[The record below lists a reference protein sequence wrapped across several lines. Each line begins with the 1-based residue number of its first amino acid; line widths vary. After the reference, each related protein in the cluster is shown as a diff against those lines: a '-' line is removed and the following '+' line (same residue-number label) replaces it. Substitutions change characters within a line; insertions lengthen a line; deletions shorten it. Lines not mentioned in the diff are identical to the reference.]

1 MKSTIR
7 SLMAVFFAVASL
19 ADARASDRDVTIAD
33 MMTDLQRLQVQ
44 MARGDRSAYAK
55 SQDKLKAIGAAIAAA
70 PEEAWKDKMQTDAA
84 VAYVLSGGQPRVI
97 ARLLESGWIPDSED
111 NLMRGALAYSAG
123 REREAEGLLG
133 EIDARKLS
141 LKLAGQLAYAQS
153 VLKTSRD
160 PERALDLLDLA
171 RLLAPGSLVEEA
183 ALRREILLAGDRRE
197 SERVVFLARQY
208 VERFGQSIYAQDFI
222 LGLANNSVRFRLIDQ
237 VSDLDKF
244 KSLMALATQEQRRA
258 FLLSVARASIVAGRL
273 DLAGPAAADGL
284 AESPRGSPDEARG
297 QMYVAASRISTES
310 YETGVAELKAVDRA
324 RLSSADQN
332 LLAAISSAAAHLR
345 DTPSDSALA
354 DANREM
360 HTAAMRAP
368 ISAKSVGTD
377 RAGMTIELAER
388 VLQDAD
394 SLSHDPKI
402 SP

>member
-1 MKSTIR
+1 MILVR
-7 SLMAVFFAVASL
+7 LGFAVVLVVIANIVG
-19 ADARASDRDVTIAD
+19 ARASDREVTVAD
-33 MMTDLQRLQVQ
+33 MMIDLQRLQVK
-44 MARGDRSAYAK
+44 MAQGDKSAYSK
-55 SQDKLKAIGAAIAAA
+55 SQDKLKAIGLAIAAA
-70 PEEAWKDKMQTDAA
+70 SEDSWKDKMQTDAA

-97 ARLLESGWIPDSED
+97 ARLLESGWIPDSAD

-133 EIDARKLS
+133 NIDARKMS
-141 LKLAGQLAYAQS
+141 LRLAGQLAYAQS

-160 PERALDLLDLA
+160 PEGALNLLDLS

-197 SERVVFLARQY
+197 SERVIFLARQY

-237 VSDLDKF
+237 LSDLDKF
-244 KSLMALATQEQRRA
+244 KSLMALATQEQRRG
-258 FLLSVARASIVAGRL
+258 FLLSVARASSVAGRM

-310 YETGVAELKAVDRA
+310 YENGVAELKTVERA
-324 RLSSADQN
+324 RLSTADQN
-332 LLAAISSAAAHLR
+332 LLAAVISAATHLR
-345 DTPSDSALA
+345 DAPSESALV

-368 ISAKSVGTD
+368 ISARNVGTD
-377 RAGMTIELAER
+377 RVGITIELAER
-388 VLQDAD
+388 VLRDAE
-394 SLSHDPKI
+394 SLSSDPKI

>member
-1 MKSTIR
+1 MILVR
-7 SLMAVFFAVASL
+7 LGFAVVLVVIANIVG
-19 ADARASDRDVTIAD
+19 ARASDREVTVAD
-33 MMTDLQRLQVQ
+33 MMIDLQRLQVK
-44 MARGDRSAYAK
+44 MAQGDKSAYSK
-55 SQDKLKAIGAAIAAA
+55 SQDKLKAIGLAIAAA
-70 PEEAWKDKMQTDAA
+70 SEDSWKDKMQTDAA

-97 ARLLESGWIPDSED
+97 ARLLESGWIPDSAD

-133 EIDARKLS
+133 NIDARKMS
-141 LKLAGQLAYAQS
+141 LRLAGQLAYAQS

-160 PERALDLLDLA
+160 PEGALNLLDLS

-197 SERVVFLARQY
+197 SERVIFLARQY

-222 LGLANNSVRFRLIDQ
+222 LGLATNSVRFRLIDQ
-237 VSDLDKF
+237 LSDLDKF
-244 KSLMALATQEQRRA
+244 KSLMALATQEQRRG
-258 FLLSVARASIVAGRL
+258 FLLSVARASIVAGRM

-310 YETGVAELKAVDRA
+310 YENGVAELKTVERA
-324 RLSSADQN
+324 RLSTADQN
-332 LLAAISSAAAHLR
+332 LLAAVISAATHLR
-345 DTPSDSALA
+345 DAPSESALV

-368 ISAKSVGTD
+368 ISARNVGTD
-377 RAGMTIELAER
+377 RVGITIELAER
-388 VLQDAD
+388 VLRDAE
-394 SLSHDPKI
+394 SLSSDPKI

>member
-1 MKSTIR
+1 MILVR
-7 SLMAVFFAVASL
+7 LGFAVVLVVIANIVG
-19 ADARASDRDVTIAD
+19 ARASDREVTVAD
-33 MMTDLQRLQVQ
+33 MMIDLQRLQVK
-44 MARGDRSAYAK
+44 MAQGDKSAYSK
-55 SQDKLKAIGAAIAAA
+55 SQDKLKAIGLAIAAA
-70 PEEAWKDKMQTDAA
+70 SEDSWKDKMQTDAA

-97 ARLLESGWIPDSED
+97 ARLLESGWIPDSAD

-133 EIDARKLS
+133 NIDARKMS
-141 LKLAGQLAYAQS
+141 LRLAGQLAYAQS

-160 PERALDLLDLA
+160 PEGALNLLDLS

-197 SERVVFLARQY
+197 SERVIFLARQY

-237 VSDLDKF
+237 LSDLDKF
-244 KSLMALATQEQRRA
+244 KSLMALATQEQRRG
-258 FLLSVARASIVAGRL
+258 FLLSVARASIVAGRM

-310 YETGVAELKAVDRA
+310 YENGVAELKTVERA
-324 RLSSADQN
+324 RLSTADQN
-332 LLAAISSAAAHLR
+332 LLAAVISAATHLR
-345 DTPSDSALA
+345 DAPSESALV

-368 ISAKSVGTD
+368 ISARNVGTD
-377 RAGMTIELAER
+377 RVGITIELAER
-388 VLQDAD
+388 VLRDAE
-394 SLSHDPKI
+394 SLSSDPKI

>member
-1 MKSTIR
+1 MISALRALLI
-7 SLMAVFFAVASL
+7 LFVALAEVAVAY
-19 ADARASDRDVTIAD
+19 ASDRDVTIAD
-33 MMTDLQRLQVQ
+33 MMIELQRLQVQ
-44 MARGDRSAYAK
+44 MAKGDRSAYSK
-55 SQDKLKAIGAAIAAA
+55 SQDKLKAIGAAISAA
-70 PEEAWKDKMQTDAA
+70 PEDTWKEKMQTDAA

-133 EIDARKLS
+133 DIDARKMS
-141 LKLAGQLAYAQS
+141 LRLAGQLAYAQS

-197 SERVVFLARQY
+197 SERVIFLARQY
-208 VERFGQSIYAQDFI
+208 VERYGQSIYAQDFI
-222 LGLANNSVRFRLIDQ
+222 LGLANNSIRFRLIDQ
-237 VSDLDKF
+237 PADLDKF
-244 KSLMALATQEQRRA
+244 KSLMALATQEQRRG
-258 FLLSVARASIVAGRL
+258 FLLSVARASIVMGRL

-284 AESPRGSPDEARG
+284 AESPRGSSDEARG

-310 YETGVAELKAVDRA
+310 YENGVAELKAVDRP
-324 RLSSADQN
+324 RLSPADQN

-345 DTPSDSALA
+345 DAPTDAALA

-360 HTAAMRAP
+360 HTAAVRAP
-368 ISAKSVGTD
+368 VAAKSVGTD
-377 RAGMTIELAER
+377 KAGLTIELAER
-388 VLQDAD
+388 VLQDAEA
-394 SLSHDPKI
+394 LSHDPKN

>member
-1 MKSTIR
+1 
-7 SLMAVFFAVASL
+7 
-19 ADARASDRDVTIAD
+19 
-33 MMTDLQRLQVQ
+33 
-44 MARGDRSAYAK
+44 
-55 SQDKLKAIGAAIAAA
+55 
-70 PEEAWKDKMQTDAA
+70 
-84 VAYVLSGGQPRVI
+84 
-97 ARLLESGWIPDSED
+97 
-111 NLMRGALAYSAG
+111 MRGALAYSAG

-133 EIDARKLS
+133 NIDARKMS
-141 LKLAGQLAYAQS
+141 LRLAGQLAYAQS

-160 PERALDLLDLA
+160 PEGALNLLDLS

-197 SERVVFLARQY
+197 SERVIFLARQY

-237 VSDLDKF
+237 LSDLDKF
-244 KSLMALATQEQRRA
+244 KSLMALATQEQRRG
-258 FLLSVARASIVAGRL
+258 FLLSVARASIVAGRM

-310 YETGVAELKAVDRA
+310 YENGVAELKTVERA
-324 RLSSADQN
+324 RLSTADQN
-332 LLAAISSAAAHLR
+332 LLAAVISAATHLR
-345 DTPSDSALA
+345 DAPSESALV

-368 ISAKSVGTD
+368 ISARNVGTD
-377 RAGMTIELAER
+377 RVGITIELAER
-388 VLQDAD
+388 VLRDAE
-394 SLSHDPKI
+394 SLSSDPKI